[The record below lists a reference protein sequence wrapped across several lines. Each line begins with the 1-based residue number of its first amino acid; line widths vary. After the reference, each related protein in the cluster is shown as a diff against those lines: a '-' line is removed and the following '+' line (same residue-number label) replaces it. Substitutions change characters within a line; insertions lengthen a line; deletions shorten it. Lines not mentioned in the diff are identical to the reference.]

1 MRKLERTQMNM
12 THWTILVAATAC
24 LASAGCKKKSAAGGP
39 GGMPPVQVIVVEARR
54 QTVWETLSSPGTIT
68 ANEQVEIKAETDGI
82 VQEINFDEGE
92 RVEKGR
98 MLVKLDETKLAAT
111 VAEAEANLKLSQAN
125 YDRAQQ
131 LVRDKLISQQEFEQI
146 GSIFAV
152 NRADVDLKLRQLKDA
167 RVYAPFAGIVG
178 ARQISP
184 GQVISRNSTLTW
196 VVNLDTVKVEVKV
209 PERHLRQLKL
219 GQPMEFTVA
228 AFPGEKF
235 RGEVYFISPQIDE
248 GTRTALIKARIPNS
262 DAKLRGGMFAGLDL
276 TLQTRES
283 AIVIPEPALM
293 SNGDNFSVFV
303 VDEKGNAQVR
313 PIEVGLRLPGRVEVL
328 KGLNPG
334 DKVVVEGTQ
343 KLRPGA
349 PVKLA
354 PPASAAPYLDSE
366 GGKTP
371 AAAKA

>member
-1 MRKLERTQMNM
+1 MNM

-111 VAEAEANLKLSQAN
+111 VAEAGANLKLSQAN

-131 LVRDKLISQQEFEQI
+131 LFRDKLISQQEFEQI

-152 NRADVDLKLRQLKDA
+152 NQADVDLKQRQLKDA
-167 RVYAPFAGIVG
+167 RVYAPFSGIVG

-184 GQVISRNSTLTW
+184 GQVITRNSTLTW

-219 GQPMEFTVA
+219 GQRMEFTVA

-248 GTRTALIKARIPNS
+248 GTRTALVKARIPNS

-283 AIVIPEPALM
+283 AIVIPEPAVM

-313 PIEVGLRLPGRVEVL
+313 PIEVGLRLPGRLEVL

-371 AAAKA
+371 AAVKA

>member
-1 MRKLERTQMNM
+1 MKL

-24 LASAGCKKKSAAGGP
+24 LASAGCKKKPAAGGL

-131 LVRDKLISQQEFEQI
+131 LVRDKLISQQEFEQV

-152 NRADVDLKLRQLKDA
+152 NRADVDLKQRQLKDA

-184 GQVISRNSTLTW
+184 GQVITRNSTLTW
-196 VVNLDTVKVEVKV
+196 VVNLDSVKVEVKV

-219 GQPMEFTVA
+219 GQAMEFTVA

-248 GTRTALIKARIPNS
+248 GTRTALVKARIPNS

-283 AIVIPEPALM
+283 AIVIPEPAVM

-313 PIEVGLRLPGRVEVL
+313 PIEVGLRLPGRLEVL

-366 GGKTP
+366 GGKTS

>member
-1 MRKLERTQMNM
+1 VRKLERTQMNM

>member
-1 MRKLERTQMNM
+1 MN
-12 THWTILVAATAC
+12 TTFWTILIAA
-24 LASAGCKKKSAAGGP
+24 ASCVGLAGCKKQIGAGS
-39 GGMPPVQVIVVEARR
+39 GGIPPVQVIVVEARR

-68 ANEQVEIKAETDGI
+68 ANEQVEIKAETDGL
-82 VQEINFDEGE
+82 VQEINFAEGE

-98 MLVKLDETKLAAT
+98 MLVKLDETKLAAS

-131 LVRDKLISQQEFEQI
+131 LFQDKLISQQEFEQTA
-146 GSIFAV
+146 SIFAV
-152 NRADVDLKLRQLKDA
+152 NRAGVDLKRRELRDA
-167 RVYAPFAGIVG
+167 RIYAPFAGIVG

-184 GQVISRNSTLTW
+184 GQVITRNTTLTW
-196 VVNLDTVKVEVKV
+196 VVDLDTVKVEVKV

-219 GQPMEFTVA
+219 RQPMEFTVA

-248 GTRTALIKARIPNS
+248 GTRTALVKARIPNS

-283 AIVIPEPALM
+283 AIVIPEPAVM

-313 PIEVGLRLPGRVEVL
+313 AIEVGLRLPGRLEVL

-354 PPASAAPYLDSE
+354 PPPAAAPYLDSE
-366 GGKTP
+366 GDKT
-371 AAAKA
+371 AAPVKA

>member
-1 MRKLERTQMNM
+1 MRKSQVATWIAM
-12 THWTILVAATAC
+12 TCC
-24 LASAGCKKKSAAGGP
+24 LAVAGCKKQAAAGAAGGI
-39 GGMPPVQVIVVEARR
+39 PPVQVITVEARR
-54 QTVWETLSSPGTIT
+54 QTVWESLSSPGTIA

-82 VQEINFDEGE
+82 VQEINFAEGE

-98 MLVKLDETKLAAT
+98 MLVKLDETKLAAS
-111 VAEAEANLKLSQAN
+111 VAEAEANLKMSQAN
-125 YDRAQQ
+125 YDRAQH
-131 LVRDKLISQQEFEQI
+131 LVHDKLISQQEFEPTA
-146 GSIFAV
+146 SIFAV
-152 NRADVDLKLRQLKDA
+152 NRAGLDLKKRDLKDA

-184 GQVISRNSTLTW
+184 GQVITRNTALTW
-196 VVNLDTVKVEVKV
+196 LVDLDTVKAEVKV

-219 GQPMEFTVA
+219 GQAMEFTVA

-248 GTRTALIKARIPNS
+248 GTRTALVKARIPNS

-276 TLQTRES
+276 RLQLRDA

-293 SNGDNFSVFV
+293 SNGDTFSVFV
-303 VDEKGNAQVR
+303 IDEKSSAQVR
-313 PIEVGLRLPGRVEVL
+313 LVQVGLRLAGKAEIV

-334 DKVVVEGTQ
+334 EMVVVEGTQ

-354 PPASAAPYLDSE
+354 PAEATAPYLDSE
-366 GGKTP
+366 KEKPDGTHT
-371 AAAKA
+371 KA

>member
-1 MRKLERTQMNM
+1 MRT
-12 THWTILVAATAC
+12 TSWTILIAAASC
-24 LASAGCKKKSAAGGP
+24 LALAGCKKKAGAGGP
-39 GGMPPVQVIVVEARR
+39 GGIPPVQVIAVEARR
-54 QTVWETLSSPGTIT
+54 QTVWETLSSPGTIA

-82 VQEINFDEGE
+82 AQEINFTEGE

-98 MLVKLDETKLAAT
+98 MLVMLDETKLAAS
-111 VAEAEANLKLSQAN
+111 VAEAEANLKLSRAN
-125 YDRAQQ
+125 YDRAEQ
-131 LVRDKLISQQEFEQI
+131 LFHGKLISQQEFEQTA
-146 GSIFAV
+146 STFAV
-152 NRADVDLKLRQLKDA
+152 CQAGVDLKKRDLKDA

-184 GQVISRNSTLTW
+184 GQVITRNTTLTW
-196 VVNLDTVKVEVKV
+196 LVDLDTVKAEVKV

-248 GTRTALIKARIPNS
+248 GTRTALVKARIPNP

-283 AIVIPEPALM
+283 AIVIPEPAVM

-313 PIEVGLRLPGRVEVL
+313 PIEVGLRLPGRLEVL

-354 PPASAAPYLDSE
+354 PPAAAAPYLDSD
-366 GGKTP
+366 GDKLHGT
-371 AAAKA
+371 ATKA